1 VGGRDGHSC
10 VESLV
15 GWLCRPSRSA
25 GSGLGEARCRAL
37 FALLDERID
46 QSGKLLSLGGIRID
60 KLWPIHNPRVLGANP
75 SFEVVKLGIESLERM
90 AILPCFSLL
99 NLDF

>member
-1 VGGRDGHSC
+1 M
-10 VESLV
+10 
-15 GWLCRPSRSA
+15 
-25 GSGLGEARCRAL
+25 GEARCRAL

-46 QSGKLLSLGGIRID
+46 QSGKLLSLGGD

>member
-1 VGGRDGHSC
+1 M
-10 VESLV
+10 
-15 GWLCRPSRSA
+15 
-25 GSGLGEARCRAL
+25 GEARRRAL

-46 QSGKLLSLGGIRID
+46 QSGKLLSLGGD